1 MLYSSLNKTKVFGG
15 RFSSSAHKRE
25 KCEKQIESFSVPC
38 LDALDVCKELL
49 ELNVSL
55 IVVAFIFLEKK
66 KIFYCFC
73 FWGVLGVVRQ
83 RGPSRREKEYLSD
96 RCQGCM
102 CVRGLLSLWTLEV
115 VVTLRF
121 VCRSRRGK
129 WKKRIGN
136 YFHIIDLFLD
146 AGNLT

>member
-1 MLYSSLNKTKVFGG
+1 M
-15 RFSSSAHKRE
+15 
-25 KCEKQIESFSVPC
+25 
-38 LDALDVCKELL
+38 
-49 ELNVSL
+49 
-55 IVVAFIFLEKK
+55 
-66 KIFYCFC
+66 
-73 FWGVLGVVRQ
+73 VRQ

-129 WKKRIGN
+129 WKKKNWELFSHHRLVFGRGESDITTERFKQQQHEILIWIHWIFLSG
-136 YFHIIDLFLD
+136 FIFFFLFL
-146 AGNLT
+146 GIGPPFQLTTCVCDELLMVIEISRRWWCHPSWESCWRVKHLIATY

>member
-1 MLYSSLNKTKVFGG
+1 
-15 RFSSSAHKRE
+15 
-25 KCEKQIESFSVPC
+25 
-38 LDALDVCKELL
+38 CKELL

-55 IVVAFIFLEKK
+55 IVVAFFFEKK

-129 WKKRIGN
+129 WKKMSRFIFFFLLLGIGPP
-136 YFHIIDLFLD
+136 FQ
-146 AGNLT
+146 LTTCVCDELLMVIEISRR